1 VKTDDLIE
9 ALVEDRASRASSPR
23 AAILWAVIGGAVAA
37 AILFMAALGYRS
49 DVAQAAETWR
59 FLFKFMFTLTL
70 AASAIVL
77 VLQVFRPEAD
87 LVRRLWLLALAPAM
101 LVAAALAELI
111 VMPSSTW
118 MPRLIGTNA
127 RFCLT
132 WIPLLA
138 VAPLIAFLAALRKGA
153 PSNAGFAGALAGL
166 GAGAIAATF
175 YASHCIDDSP
185 LFVVIWY
192 PIAFALVSLVGY
204 FAGRHWLRW

>member
-1 VKTDDLIE
+1 MKTDDLIE
-9 ALVEDRASRASSPR
+9 ALVEDRANRDSSPR
-23 AAILWAVIGGAVAA
+23 AAILRAVIGGAVIAG
-37 AILFMAALGYRS
+37 ILFMAALGYRS

-101 LVAAALAELI
+101 LVAAALAELF

-153 PSNAGFAGALAGL
+153 PSNPGLAGALAGL

-192 PIAFALVSLVGY
+192 PIAIALVSLVGY

>member
-9 ALVEDRASRASSPR
+9 ALVEDRTRRPSSPR
-23 AAILWAVIGGAVAA
+23 AAILSAVVGGAVVAG
-37 AILFMAALGYRS
+37 IVFMIALGYRS

-70 AASAIVL
+70 AASAIAL
-77 VLQVFRPEAD
+77 VLQVFRPEVD
-87 LVRRLWLLALAPAM
+87 LVRSLWLLALAPSM
-101 LVAAALAELI
+101 LIAAALAELF
-111 VMPSSTW
+111 VMPSSIW
-118 MPRLIGTNA
+118 MTRLIGTNA

-138 VAPLIAFLAALRKGA
+138 VAPLIAFLAALRQGA
-153 PSNAGFAGALAGL
+153 PANPGFAGALAGL

-192 PIAFALVSLVGY
+192 PIAITVVSLAGY
-204 FAGRHWLRW
+204 FAGRRWLRW

>member
-1 VKTDDLIE
+1 
-9 ALVEDRASRASSPR
+9 
-23 AAILWAVIGGAVAA
+23 
-37 AILFMAALGYRS
+37 
-49 DVAQAAETWR
+49 
-59 FLFKFMFTLTL
+59 MFTLTL
-70 AASAIVL
+70 AASAIAL

-153 PSNAGFAGALAGL
+153 PANPGLAGALAGL
-166 GAGAIAATF
+166 GAGAIAATL

-192 PIAFALVSLVGY
+192 PIAIALVSLVGY